1 MKVAE
6 AVRWVRRFL
15 RDPSGAIWSDD
26 LILSSLTQA
35 QDELQAEVGAMV
47 EVRALSIPPQS
58 DYSYMFEWEN
68 EYLPEGRTRFQALR
82 SQGGYM
88 VFTGLFEVQS
98 FFVNDSTDNTND
110 TGTGWTHP
118 WEAYVATPNEPPLW
132 QLPDDFCEMK
142 MCYYDERPI
151 FSSTRAQ
158 VMKGDATYKQ
168 REGEPQAWYMNDTVT
183 RQFSV
188 YPKPSTAVNAN
199 STGSGMTTSSEDDT
213 TSSEI
218 GAISRI
224 TGKYT
229 SSSTG
234 VTIDTINA
242 KDQLL
247 LVYEISPR
255 EITSEADDFVWPDFM
270 VKYVCYNVLSRL
282 YGMNCDGRIP
292 TLSRYWFERYRLG
305 LEALSGYTANK
316 RRNRLLMFS
325 GAKSRRGRRKRLPR
339 LPDKYPAV
347 SP

>member
-1 MKVAE
+1 MKVSE

-15 RDPSGAIWSDD
+15 RDPGGNIWSDD
-26 LILSSLTQA
+26 LIFSSLTQA

-58 DYSYMFEWEN
+58 DYSFMFEWEN
-68 EYLPEGRTRFQALR
+68 EYIEAGRTRFQALR
-82 SQGGYM
+82 DQGGYM
-88 VFTGLFEVQS
+88 VFTSLFEVQS
-98 FFVNDSTDNTND
+98 FFVASTDETNDS
-110 TGTGWTHP
+110 GVGWTHP
-118 WEAYVATPNEPPLW
+118 WEAYSVTPNEPPLW

-142 MCYYDERPI
+142 MCYFDERPI
-151 FSSTRAQ
+151 SSTTRAN
-158 VMKGDATYKQ
+158 VMKSDPTNKTRA
-168 REGEPQAWYMNDTVT
+168 GEPTTWYMDDDVT

-188 YPKPSTAVNAN
+188 YPKPSAAVNAD

-213 TSSEI
+213 TSSET
-218 GAISRI
+218 GAVSRI

-229 SSSTG
+229 SSSVGMT
-234 VTIDTINA
+234 VDTINA

-255 EITSEADDFVWPDFM
+255 EITSNADDFAWPDFM

-292 TLSRYWFERYRLG
+292 TLSRFWFERYRLG

-325 GAKSRRGRRKRLPR
+325 GHKQRWGRRKGLPR
-339 LPDKYPAV
+339 LPDSYPAV
-347 SP
+347 YP